1 MDGSCKQK
9 VVALGGPTASG
20 KTALGILLANTFKGE
35 ILSADSMQIYK
46 ELNVGTAKPTPQERA
61 QSPHHLI
68 DFLDPSQPFSVADYV
83 ELAQKT
89 IREIAGRGAQPF
101 VVGGTGLYLSSL
113 LEGIQFSDK
122 MADPAL
128 RKNLE
133 EEMERLGPQAM
144 YDRLKALDPQAAAGI
159 HPNNKVR
166 VIRTLEICLSGG
178 ETASSQK
185 AQARPAQPPYD
196 SLCLCLGFSDRQ
208 ILYRRI
214 EDRVDRMVKE
224 GILEE
229 ANQVYLHRQEYKTAA
244 QAIGYKEFFP
254 YFEGTASLEE
264 AVNQLKQA
272 TRNYAKRQLTWLRRI
287 PGAVWL
293 EADDPRCSNKALEIT
308 ARFLE
313 QSRE

>member
-1 MDGSCKQK
+1 MDGLCKQK

-20 KTALGILLANTFKGE
+20 KTALGILLANTFNGE

-46 ELNVGTAKPTPQERA
+46 DLNVGTAKPTPQEQA
-61 QSPHHLI
+61 QAPHHLI

-113 LEGIQFSDK
+113 LEGIQFSHK

-128 RKNLE
+128 RKKLE
-133 EEMERLGPQAM
+133 EEMERLGPEAM

-178 ETASSQK
+178 ETASRQK

-214 EDRVDRMVKE
+214 EDRVDRMVEE

-287 PGAVWL
+287 PRAVWL
-293 EADDPRCSNKALEIT
+293 EADDPQCSNKALEIT

>member
-46 ELNVGTAKPTPQERA
+46 DLNVGTAKPTPQEQA
-61 QSPHHLI
+61 QAPHHLI

-128 RKNLE
+128 RKNME
-133 EEMERLGPQAM
+133 EEMERLGPEAM

-178 ETASSQK
+178 ETASRQK
-185 AQARPAQPPYD
+185 AQARPAQPPYN

-214 EDRVDRMVKE
+214 EDRVDRMVEE

-287 PGAVWL
+287 PGSVWL
-293 EADDPRCSNKALEIT
+293 EADDPQCINKALEIT